1 MYRSISTVKADL
13 AQTEF
18 GITGQGIVWAVVS
31 TGVDARHPHFER
43 FRNLEL
49 PDQLYHMDYSTI
61 GSSFHRRGEGRASV
75 ELLHERF
82 RVSRLE
88 DPHGIGTAVAG
99 LIAGESHDAEGG
111 QTLRGLAPQATI
123 VSFNV
128 FDRQKKGS
136 EINVV
141 VALQAIQHINDRG
154 GGLVIHGVVLPLSI
168 PWDAANYLCGH
179 SPVCIEVDRLSNS
192 GVIVVV
198 QAGNT
203 SFDTARGAVVEGG
216 ITDPGN
222 AQLAITAGASH
233 RISPQIYGASFFS
246 SRGPTADGRRK
257 PDLLA
262 PGERIQVC
270 APLRDDR
277 NAGEP
282 EAGSQAGGIRP
293 EYTISDGTGLAAAHV
308 AGAAALLLAA
318 RTELIGE
325 PEKVKDILLRTAVNL
340 GREPTY
346 QGAGLLDV
354 QAAARNAAGNS
365 QPGVMQPL
373 KVFCSYARE
382 DRALWREFQAHLA
395 PLARAGRIEVWSDE
409 LLEVGRRWEDQIFRQ
424 LDSADIVILLV
435 SSYFMGSEFCYS
447 KELKRALERDQ
458 EGTVRLVPV
467 RVRPVSLLETVFA
480 DIQILPP
487 GAKPITRY
495 RDPHQGWTEVA
506 EQFYEIVESVTRM
519 KRSSGDPQAPPPR

>member
-18 GITGQGIVWAVVS
+18 GITGKGIVWAVVS
-31 TGVDARHPHFER
+31 TGVDARHPHFQR

-61 GSSFHRRGEGRASV
+61 GSTLRRPGGGTSV
-75 ELLHERF
+75 ELLHETF
-82 RVSRLE
+82 RVSHLQ
-88 DPHGIGTAVAG
+88 DTHGMGTGVAG
-99 LIAGESHDAEGG
+99 LIAGESHDVEGG
-111 QTLRGLAPQATI
+111 QTLSGLAPEATI

-128 FDRQKKGS
+128 FDRETKGS

-141 VALQAIQHINDRG
+141 AALQAIQHINDRG
-154 GGLVIHGVVLPLSI
+154 AGLVIHGVVLPLSI
-168 PWDAANYLCGH
+168 PWDAANYACGH
-179 SPVCIEVDRLSNS
+179 SPVCVEVDRLSNS

-203 SFDTARGAVVEGG
+203 SFDTSRNAVVEGG

-222 AQLAITAGASH
+222 AELAITAGASH

-270 APLRDDR
+270 APLRSEHH
-277 NAGEP
+277 AGTP
-282 EAGSQAGGIRP
+282 EAGSYDGSIRP

-318 RTELIGE
+318 RTELIGD
-325 PEKVKDILLRTAVNL
+325 PERVKDILLRTAVNL

-354 QAAARNAAGNS
+354 QAAARKAAGS
-365 QPGVMQPL
+365 RQPGVMQPL
-373 KVFCSYARE
+373 KVFCSYAHE

-395 PLARAGRIEVWSDE
+395 PLARAGRIELWSDE
-409 LLEVGRRWEDQIFRQ
+409 LLEVGRRWEVQIFSQ

-458 EGTVRLVPV
+458 EGTVRLVPI

-487 GAKPITRY
+487 GARPITSY

-506 EQFYEIVESVTRM
+506 EQFYQIVESVT
-519 KRSSGDPQAPPPR
+519 KTKHSNGDPQAPPPR